1 MLPDV
6 GALALRASIT
16 YLALLLLLRLVGK
29 RTVKE
34 ATPLDFVVAIV
45 LGDFP
50 DDVIWGEVPMVQGLI
65 AVMTILALHSLV
77 LYMTYRSERLD
88 RLIGAGP
95 AVIVRDGAFLPAR
108 LRREQINPDAV
119 RSILRKRGIGD
130 LAEVQEVTVE
140 PNGQLSVRRYD
151 WARSADRR
159 NLPALASMMRRT
171 SREED

>member
-1 MLPDV
+1 MLPDL

-16 YLALLLLLRLVGK
+16 YVVLLLLLRLVGK

-34 ATPLDFVVAIV
+34 ATPFDFVVAIV
-45 LGDFP
+45 VGDFP
-50 DDVIWGEVPMVQGLI
+50 DDVIWGEIPMVQGLI

-77 LYMTYRSERLD
+77 LHVTYRSEWLD

-95 AVIVRDGAFLPAR
+95 AVIVKDGVFLPAG

-119 RSILRKRGIGD
+119 RAILRERGIGA

-140 PNGQLSVRRYD
+140 PNGQLSVRRHD
-151 WARSADRR
+151 WARRGDRR
-159 NLPALASMMRRT
+159 DLPALAAMLRST